1 MPVNPSI
8 PVQPQEVV
16 ATPGA
21 EASRVSP
28 HEAAGMV
35 AEAISSFIQGKPELV
50 DLAVTCLLAEG
61 HLLLDD
67 VPGVGKTS
75 LARAISQA
83 SGVSWNRIQFT
94 PDVLPS
100 DVTGV
105 SIWDQGQGSFVFH
118 PGPVFASVVLADEIN
133 RATPRTQAA
142 LLEAMEEKTVSV
154 DGATRKLPA
163 PFMVIATQNPVE
175 MAGTYPLPEAQLDRF
190 MMRTSIGYPDHDA
203 EVNVVAN
210 NHAGVQV
217 GDITPVL
224 TSKQLQQLIKL
235 ASTISVDPLMMDY
248 IVQIVRAS
256 RSAPGVLL
264 GASPRGSIALLRAS
278 RARAFMQGRRYV
290 TPGDV
295 QALAE
300 PVLAHRI
307 ILDADALAGLVT
319 QSSVITDLVQQ
330 VPAPQGL

>member
-1 MPVNPSI
+1 M
-8 PVQPQEVV
+8 
-16 ATPGA
+16 
-21 EASRVSP
+21 SP
-28 HEAAGMV
+28 FQAAGLV
-35 AEAISSFIQGKPELV
+35 AQAISSFIQGKHDLV
-50 DLAVTCLLAEG
+50 ELAVTCMLAEG

-83 SGVSWNRIQFT
+83 SGLTWNRIQFT

-105 SIWDQGQGSFVFH
+105 SIWDQGKGAFAFH
-118 PGPVFASVVLADEIN
+118 EGPVFASVVLADEIN

-142 LLEAMEEKTVSV
+142 LLEAMEERTVSV
-154 DGATRKLPA
+154 DGETLRLPA
-163 PFMVIATQNPVE
+163 PFLVIATQNPVE

-203 EVNVVAN
+203 EVTVVAN
-210 NHAGVQV
+210 NHAGMRV
-217 GDITPVL
+217 GDIEAVL
-224 TSKQLQQLIKL
+224 TPKQMRQLIKA
-235 ASTISVDPLMMDY
+235 ASAVSVDPLIMDY
-248 IVQIVRAS
+248 IVRIVRAT
-256 RSAPGVLL
+256 RETPGVLL

-290 TPGDV
+290 TPGDI
-295 QALAE
+295 QELAE

-307 ILDADALAGLVT
+307 ILDADSLASQST
-319 QSSVITDLVQQ
+319 QSGVISALVERI
-330 VPAPQGL
+330 PAPQGL